1 MAPGMNSSCI
11 PATQGLSQMPRL
23 SYMNHTLPNH
33 IPLKSELISRYESTE
48 RCEPGA
54 NRSSQQ
60 VVDVT
65 GVVVPAHQIHLHSG
79 YRYTIHRGQVVIV
92 VLGVVAEAGLA
103 ELGSPAIRLPGDS
116 LPERGS
122 SKEMMD
128 LATASA

>member
-1 MAPGMNSSCI
+1 MNLLNAANPVQIGHLSKASSPFLHLDGGRAEVDI
-11 PATQGLSQMPRL
+11 KVLGSPK
-23 SYMNHTLPNH
+23 
-33 IPLKSELISRYESTE
+33 IE
-48 RCEPGA
+48 
-54 NRSSQQ
+54 